1 MGRWL
6 ARRIGH
12 VPVPIALVLGTFAA
26 AAIAGALTAMVLHA
40 IGPHR
45 VLVTAAI
52 GLPMFG
58 ALYLWPVVVFRV
70 PEVEALTGPF
80 ARRLGRRRRG

>member
-1 MGRWL
+1 
-6 ARRIGH
+6 
-12 VPVPIALVLGTFAA
+12 
-26 AAIAGALTAMVLHA
+26 
-40 IGPHR
+40 

-58 ALYLWPVVVFRV
+58 ALYLWPMVVFRV
-70 PEVEALTGPF
+70 PEVAALTGPF